1 MSKKQIVFSSLVCLL
16 LLISTLIYIYFN
28 QPTKLEVST
37 NIIDKIDIVT
47 KTLNSIDN
55 TNIED
60 LGPKL
65 KIQLKDLKKV
75 LIQADNIGYPSEDE
89 ILELTKALEEIDSKS
104 QILLNL
110 IFSFTKSEF
119 YNDKEYKILKDF
131 QLILSPAIN

>member
-16 LLISTLIYIYFN
+16 VLISTLIYIYFN